1 MNASF
6 EPSPDF
12 VAKVMR
18 QVRAYEEGKTW
29 RIVGCLRFL
38 AAGGALLGLL
48 RAAPVF

>member
-6 EPSPDF
+6 DPSPEF
-12 VAKVMR
+12 VAKVMHR
-18 QVRAYEEGKTW
+18 VRAYEERRLTRFLGY
-29 RIVGCLRFL
+29 LRFL

>member
-1 MNASF
+1 MNDHF

-12 VAKVMR
+12 VARVMR
-18 QVRAYEEGKTW
+18 RVRAYERRRARHFTGY
-29 RIVGCLRFL
+29 LRVL

>member
-6 EPSPDF
+6 EPSADF
-12 VAKVMR
+12 VATVMAR
-18 QVRAYEEGKTW
+18 VRAYEEC
-29 RIVGCLRFL
+29 RLSRFLGCLRFL

>member
-12 VAKVMR
+12 VARVMTR
-18 QVRAYEEGKTW
+18 VRAYEQCRLT
-29 RIVGCLRFL
+29 RFLGCLRFL
-38 AAGGALLGLL
+38 AAGGALLGIL

>member
-12 VAKVMR
+12 VARVMR
-18 QVRAYEEGKTW
+18 QVRDYEHGRPRAVLAW
-29 RIVGCLRFL
+29 LRYL
-38 AAGGALLGLL
+38 AASGALLGLL

>member
-18 QVRAYEEGKTW
+18 QVRTYEERNAW
-29 RIVGCLRFL
+29 RVLGYLRFL
-38 AAGGALLGLL
+38 AAGGALLGML